1 MLCSVSQ
8 RYNPKAIHNLAQ
20 EVARTRKVSQRY
32 NPKAI
37 HNYQE
42 FIFSERRFR
51 LLSKNAGW
59 MNPHLL
65 SFVSPNEMT
74 SKKSGVFCG

>member
-1 MLCSVSQ
+1 MPGRTDHVNSRLLCSVNQ
-8 RYNPKAIHNLAQ
+8 RYNL
-20 EVARTRKVSQRY
+20 
-32 NPKAI
+32 KAI